1 MHNEHFTL
9 EANRLI
15 IFIGTGPTEH
25 HQQANIGGQKINVLV
40 SMQKSAWVVYK
51 RIDNTILHLRS
62 LEHAATTEK

>member
-25 HQQANIGGQKINVLV
+25 HQQTLVVKNVLV